1 MIPRLWVNNFTV
13 GINVI
18 SKNARE
24 VLEKQLR
31 EIDMT
36 QDVAAIR
43 DQVVAVMQ
51 GTCGTSTQGAAML
64 SAQFYDGIR
73 QFETGH
79 ALGAVPDSGREP
91 KATEGAVRAFAQK
104 LVDGKQDEFVEAC
117 LQRADY
123 EIKVAA
129 AQTCLNNAKRDPN
142 KPRFARVPTGDETC
156 DWCLMLASRGFV
168 YHTEAAASHAHSD
181 CDCRVVPS
189 WDSMEVEGYDHDEL
203 YVMWQEA
210 IDAKARERAERNGT
224 TVDSERE
231 KIMDAYAR
239 SAKSARL
246 KAKLRK
252 AKR

>member
-18 SKNARE
+18 SKNACE
-24 VLEKQLR
+24 ALERQLR

-43 DQVVAVMQ
+43 KQVVSVMQ
-51 GTCGTSTQGAAML
+51 GVCGTSTQGAAML
-64 SAQFYDGIR
+64 AAQFYNGIR
-73 QFETGH
+73 RYE
-79 ALGAVPDSGREP
+79 LGEATDVTFDSGRDTE
-91 KATEGAVRAFAQK
+91 ATEGAVRAFAEK

-156 DWCLMLASRGFV
+156 DFCLMLASRGFV
-168 YHTEAAASHAHSD
+168 YHTEAAASHTHWS
-181 CDCRVVPS
+181 CDCRVIPS
-189 WDSMEVEGYDHDEL
+189 WDSEEVEGYDPDALHDQ
-203 YVMWQEA
+203 WQGA
-210 IDAKARERAERNGT
+210 IDAKAEERAERNGT
-224 TVDSERE
+224 TVDEERSR
-231 KIMDAYAR
+231 IMKSYGDA
-239 SAKSARL
+239 
-246 KAKLRK
+246 
-252 AKR
+252 AKRAKKRRRT